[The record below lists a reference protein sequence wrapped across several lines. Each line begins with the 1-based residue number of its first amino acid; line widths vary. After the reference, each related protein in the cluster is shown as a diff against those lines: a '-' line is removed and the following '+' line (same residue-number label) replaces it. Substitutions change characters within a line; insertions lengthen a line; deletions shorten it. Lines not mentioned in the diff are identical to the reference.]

1 MPTIDPFSQSYGCWQ
16 NAPLSCDRPLKT
28 AQDVPNAKF
37 CSHCGFP
44 AALPT
49 QVEIRGSRG
58 VYRIMEFVRSQGM
71 GRLYKGIRVSDGKPV
86 VIKEYLLPSRNF
98 NAEEAK
104 ERKVKF
110 TQIAG
115 VSLAN
120 NQSQDFRLIMPWEAI
135 ADGQSDRCYLITLE
149 DIAAAPN
156 LSQVLQQNG
165 AMPTERVRDLLAQ
178 VLQTLHFLHT
188 QKLQLP
194 SGQVQTGMAHG
205 NLNLENLILAKN
217 SYIYI
222 CDLAS
227 WERLFYP
234 PLNTFLTQEPAQD
247 LVALGYVAFYLELA
261 RTKEPISEQPPDPR
275 NTQLWSKTDP
285 ALREFLYHL
294 LGLETP
300 FPNAQAARQALL
312 KLSSAEVAAT
322 VPRASEGKSLE
333 KRQRQLLWLVG
344 LLLLFLLGGLLWLVW
359 PKSHR
364 EEGAEF
370 AEFKRL
376 IPSFND
382 VNINVNA
389 IVADSYPYT
398 AENNGTW
405 TDVLGKKP
413 LGKDRLLNDILT
425 RPRTDIAE
433 FNYIKHKSP
442 VSLRDTVLE
451 QNKEANFAITS
462 LVDKLPVTLKSEPI
476 AFDGLL
482 VFVPAYKT
490 QNLSTALEGKI
501 SLDDLRK
508 IFTLKVKNWQELNP
522 NLPNL
527 KIVPYRPLE
536 PEALKL
542 FIKIVLDGDQKRIAE
557 FERVEQ
563 RPTFKTL
570 RAIEST
576 QLEAGAISFGTLVQ
590 TWDQCKA
597 YPLAVARG
605 KEPAVQPLLRET
617 TDSKLVPITPADD
630 RCQNKK
636 PLPNVEV
643 YRRKTYPL
651 GFPLA
656 LVYPNDNSLP
666 GFKSGPIF
674 ANLLK
679 TSDGQYLL
687 LQTGLVP
694 LQPIPKDYKPSKSLL
709 HS

>member
-28 AQDVPNAKF
+28 ALDVPNAKF

-44 AALPT
+44 ATLPT

-58 VYRIMEFVRSQGM
+58 VYRVMEFVRSQGM
-71 GRLYKGIRVSDGKPV
+71 GRLYKGVRVSDGKPV
-86 VIKEYLLPSRNF
+86 VIKEYLLPSRYF
-98 NAEEAK
+98 NALEAQ
-104 ERKVKF
+104 ERKAKF

-115 VSLAN
+115 ASLVN

-135 ADGQSDRCYLITLE
+135 ADRQSERCYLITLE

-194 SGQVQTGMAHG
+194 SGQVRTRMAHG
-205 NLNLENLILAKN
+205 NLNLESLILAKN

-227 WERLFYP
+227 WERLFDP
-234 PLNTFLTQEPAQD
+234 PPNTFPTPEPAQD
-247 LVALGYVAFYLELA
+247 LVALGHVAFYLGLGRA
-261 RTKEPISEQPPDPR
+261 MEPTSEQPPDPR
-275 NTQLWSKTDP
+275 DTQLWSNIDP

-300 FPNAQAARQALL
+300 FPSAQAARQALL
-312 KLSSAEVAAT
+312 KLSSAKVAAT
-322 VPRASEGKSLE
+322 APRTSEGESLE
-333 KRQRQLLWLVG
+333 RRQRQLFWLVG
-344 LLLLFLLGGLLWLVW
+344 LLLLPLLGGLLWLVW
-359 PKSHR
+359 SKSHR

-370 AEFKRL
+370 AKFQRL
-376 IPSFND
+376 VPSFID
-382 VNINVNA
+382 VNA
-389 IVADSYPYT
+389 IVGGSYPYT
-398 AENNGTW
+398 AEENGTW
-405 TDVLGKKP
+405 TTVLGKKP
-413 LGKDRLLNDILT
+413 FSIDRPLNDILT
-425 RPRTDIAE
+425 RPRTDITVE

-442 VSLRDTVLE
+442 VSLFQAVLE
-451 QNKEANFAITS
+451 QNNEANFAITS
-462 LVDKLPVTLKSEPI
+462 LVDKLPITLKSEPI

-490 QNLSTALEGKI
+490 QNLPAALEGKI

-508 IFTLKVKNWQELNP
+508 IFTLQVKNWRDLNP

-527 KIVPYRPLE
+527 KIIPYRPLE
-536 PEALKL
+536 PEALKQ
-542 FIKIVLDGDQKRIAE
+542 FEQIVLNDDRELIAK
-557 FERVEQ
+557 FQQVEQ
-563 RPTFKTL
+563 RPTFNTL

-576 QLEAGAISFGTLVQ
+576 PLEAGTISFGTIVQ
-590 TWDQCKA
+590 TWDQCKV
-597 YPLAVARG
+597 YPLALARG
-605 KEPAVQPLLRET
+605 KEPPVQALLRKT
-617 TDSKLVPITPADD
+617 TDNKLVPITQADD
-630 RCQNKK
+630 RCHDKEF
-636 PLPNVEV
+636 LPNVEAF
-643 YRRKTYPL
+643 RGKTYPL

-656 LVYPNDNSLP
+656 VVYPNDNSLP
-666 GFKSGPIF
+666 GFKSGQIF
-674 ANLLK
+674 ADLLK
-679 TSDGQYLL
+679 TGEGQYLL
-687 LQTGLVP
+687 LKTGLVP
-694 LQPIPKDYKPSKSLL
+694 LQPIPRDYKPSESLL